1 MSLKQALLSNY
12 YKRKSG
18 NVNESESSSDDE
30 SVYLPSKSKS
40 MYDQPMSWTRV
51 KNIKLAVNQRV
62 TIFDIERDL

>member
-30 SVYLPSKSKS
+30 SVYLPSKSKVCMINRCHGLVLRIS
-40 MYDQPMSWTRV
+40 S
-51 KNIKLAVNQRV
+51 
-62 TIFDIERDL
+62 